1 MPFLAQGSDQYR
13 GQSAES
19 QGHAYP
25 EHPPERNTG
34 LMKTQIC
41 DQFGIEFP
49 LFAFSHCRDVVAAV
63 TNAGGF
69 GVLGGVAFRPDQLEQ
84 ELCWID
90 DHVNGK
96 PYGVDIIVPAKFEGK
111 GENLSREQLAERIPA
126 EHRDFINQL
135 LADHDI
141 EVEELRVA
149 SSALSGD
156 TGKSLLD
163 VSLNHPIKMMANALG
178 VPPDYMI
185 AAGKERGIPVAAL
198 VGAKEHAI
206 KQVQAGVDLIVVQ
219 GTEAGGHCG
228 EVSTL
233 VLIPEV
239 LEAISQ
245 IPGGRDVPVLAAGG
259 IVTGRQMAACVAM
272 GAAGAWTGS
281 VWLTT
286 EEAETEPHTKQ
297 KMLAASSRD
306 TVRSAGRTGKP
317 SRQLRSDW
325 TDAWAPNPGGRQPL
339 GLPLQ
344 AMIAEPALRRIDRLA
359 GNGHPGAQAL
369 STYFVGQG
377 VGLMNKIKPAREVVL
392 EFIED
397 YVAAAERLSGTLDD

>member
-1 MPFLAQGSDQYR
+1 
-13 GQSAES
+13 
-19 QGHAYP
+19 
-25 EHPPERNTG
+25 
-34 LMKTQIC
+34 MKTKIC
-41 DQFGIEFP
+41 EQFGIEFP

-63 TNAGGF
+63 SNAGGF
-69 GVLGGVAFRPDQLEQ
+69 GVLGGVAFTPDQLEQ

-111 GENLSREQLAERIPA
+111 GENLTAAQLADRIPEDHRSFIADLLA
-126 EHRDFINQL
+126 EH
-135 LADHDI
+135 DI
-141 EVEELRVA
+141 PIEETRIA

-156 TGKSLLD
+156 TGQSLLE
-163 VSLNHPIKMMANALG
+163 VSLKHPIKLMANALG

-185 AAGKERGIPVAAL
+185 AAGKENGIPVAAL

-206 KQVQAGVDLIVVQ
+206 KQVHAGVDLIVAQ

-228 EVSTL
+228 EVTTL

-239 LEAISQ
+239 LEAIADV
-245 IPGGRDVPVLAAGG
+245 PGGRDIPVLAAGG
-259 IVTGRQMAACVAM
+259 IVTGRQMAATVAL

-286 EEAETEPHTKQ
+286 EEAETAPHTKL
-297 KMLAASSRD
+297 KMVAASSRD
-306 TVRSAGRTGKP
+306 TIRSAGRTGKP
-317 SRQLRSDW
+317 SRQLVSDW
-325 TDAWAPNPGGRQPL
+325 TNAWAPNPGGRAPL
-339 GLPLQ
+339 PLPLQ
-344 AMIAEPALRRIDRLA
+344 AMVAEPALRRIDKLA
-359 GNGHPGAQAL
+359 QNGHPGAQAL

-397 YVAAAERLSGTLDD
+397 YLSAAERLCRSIEE

>member
-1 MPFLAQGSDQYR
+1 
-13 GQSAES
+13 
-19 QGHAYP
+19 
-25 EHPPERNTG
+25 
-34 LMKTQIC
+34 MKTEIC
-41 DQFGIEFP
+41 ERFGIEFP

-84 ELCWID
+84 ELSWID
-90 DHVNGK
+90 DHVNGR
-96 PYGVDIIVPAKFEGK
+96 PYGVDIIVPAKYEGK
-111 GENLSREQLAERIPA
+111 GENLTFDQLAERIPA
-126 EHRDFINQL
+126 EHRDFINAL

-141 EVEELRVA
+141 ETEEIRVG
-149 SSALSGD
+149 SSALAGD

-163 VSLNHPIKMMANALG
+163 VSLNHPIRLMANALG

-185 AAGKERGIPVAAL
+185 EAGKQRGIPVAAL

-206 KQVQAGVDLIVVQ
+206 KQVHAGVDLIVAQ

-228 EVSTL
+228 EVTTL

-239 LEAISQ
+239 LDAIAEV
-245 IPGGRDVPVLAAGG
+245 PGGSDVPVLAAGG
-259 IVTGRQMAACVAM
+259 IVTGRQMAAAVAM

-286 EEAETEPHTKQ
+286 EEAETAPHTKQ

-339 GLPLQ
+339 PLPLQ
-344 AMIAEPALRRIDRLA
+344 AMVAEPALRRIDKLA
-359 GNGHPGAQAL
+359 QGGHPGAQAL

-377 VGLMNKIKPAREVVL
+377 VGLMNKIKPARDVVL

-397 YVAAAERLSGTLDD
+397 YVAAAERLCRTLED